1 MWIFTSSK
9 LHLLLILILAL
20 LLPPAPEQVRVEW
33 VSPSTAR
40 ISWQHTSQGNYWAL
54 LKQVP
59 WGHLTVAES
68 FDAEPGHIVVE
79 MGPRVNGQ
87 FDYSPA
93 PGAHYLIQVAQRDAG
108 SGATEWSEMHGP
120 YTLGDWPAEWTLLP
134 VVVLR
139 R

>member
-1 MWIFTSSK
+1 MMILIMWIFISSK

-33 VSPSTAR
+33 ASPSTAR
-40 ISWQHTSQGNYWAL
+40 ISWTHTSTGNYWAL

-68 FDAEPGHIVVE
+68 FDAEPGPIVVE
-79 MGPRVNGQ
+79 MGPRG
-87 FDYSPA
+87 DYSPE
-93 PGAHYLIQVAQRDAG
+93 PGAHYLIQVAQRNEG
-108 SGATEWSEMHGP
+108 SGATEWAEFYGP
-120 YTLGDWPAEWTLLP
+120 FTLGEAPRWVLLP
-134 VVVLR
+134 IVR